1 MEVLEIDIKT
11 RVIPEYAYANNN
23 ALVSVM
29 VPDKVRAIR
38 DGAFCGCC
46 NLETIKLPP
55 KLRAIRRSLFQG
67 CTNLRE
73 IIIPDS
79 VERIDDFAFFGCKAL
94 QRIVIPN
101 TVKLIGIGAFAGCD
115 QLDSHIIPEEMRTNA
130 FSVPFK
136 TTVSDEQPFVFTGLY
151 YVVNGNL
158 ISYKYPCN
166 RKGEIL
172 LSDEQEKYQIS
183 FDCRLIWNLLPE
195 KGRENFSWGTIPH
208 GMVQYNGN
216 DLRISFHN
224 ISGEKDDIRRQVF
237 KEFGINSNPNP
248 SEMPERVRD
257 EMPEV

>member
-1 MEVLEIDIKT
+1 MEVLETDIKT
-11 RVIPEYAYANNN
+11 RSIPEYAYANNN
-23 ALVSVM
+23 ALVSVI
-29 VPDKVRAIR
+29 VPDKVRVIH
-38 DGAFCGCC
+38 DGAFFGCY
-46 NLETIKLPP
+46 NLETIKLPQ
-55 KLRAIRRSLFQG
+55 KLRNIRRSLFQG

-136 TTVSDEQPFVFTGLY
+136 TTVSDELPFVFTGLY
-151 YVVNGNL
+151 YVVNGKL

-183 FDCRLIWNLLPE
+183 FDYRLIWNILPE
-195 KGRENFSWGTIPH
+195 KDRENLSLDGIPN
-208 GMVQYNGN
+208 GLVQYNGN

-224 ISGEKDDIRRQVF
+224 ISSEKNDIRRQVF
-237 KEFGINSNPNP
+237 KEFGVNKNSNP
-248 SEMPERVRD
+248 SEMPERI
-257 EMPEV
+257 